1 MIKMESISIEEKKSL
16 FTQIEIAAL
25 NLDKAIHDI
34 VDETKE

>member
-1 MIKMESISIEEKKSL
+1 MEEKSHL
-16 FTQIEIAAL
+16 YTQIEIAAL